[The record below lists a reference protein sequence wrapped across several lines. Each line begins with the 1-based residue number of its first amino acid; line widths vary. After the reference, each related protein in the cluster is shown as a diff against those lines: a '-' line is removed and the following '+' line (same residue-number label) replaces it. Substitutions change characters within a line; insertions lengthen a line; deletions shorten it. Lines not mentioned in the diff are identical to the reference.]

1 MMSQFSPRL
10 LAALDEVHV
19 AVDGQSATVQGVEL
33 AGETRRDLLGKL
45 STALYDALHSGRTKE
60 SSALRPRRDRAF
72 ETELAAVVPH
82 PTTEISAI
90 VHEVHGEQI
99 LVERDGVRVW
109 VPRATGNG
117 NAPSPGSRVALQV
130 NPVRA
135 ALSPG
140 FLLVDSSKPS
150 PHLELPHLRVY
161 IHVTDA
167 DHAPAVWGAALS
179 ALAATEVAY
188 RAKVVS
194 MPGHLPRRDGIV
206 VYLGRGAWH
215 AAPIVAEAVAGMP
228 GTGPQTS
235 VITEELAPGV
245 ATAWEP
251 VDERAGMRGL
261 SFGEHRSRVI
271 ATALIE
277 AATTGEP
284 REQRILRDFQEA
296 RIDPRQP
303 ARNTG

>member
-1 MMSQFSPRL
+1 MTSQFSPRL
-10 LAALDEVHV
+10 LAALDEVQV
-19 AVDGQSATVQGVEL
+19 AADGRSAIVQGVEL
-33 AGETRRDLLGKL
+33 AGESQRDLLGKL
-45 STALYDALHSGRTKE
+45 SRALYDALHSGLTKE

-82 PTTEISAI
+82 PTTEISAM
-90 VHEVHGEQI
+90 VHEVHEEQI

-117 NAPSPGSRVALQV
+117 NAPSPGSRVTLQV

-140 FLLVDSSKPS
+140 FLLVDSAKP
-150 PHLELPHLRVY
+150 PHFEQPQLRVY
-161 IHVTDA
+161 IHLTDP

-179 ALAATEVAY
+179 ALAATEVSY
-188 RAKVVS
+188 RAKVIS
-194 MPGHLPRRDGIV
+194 MPGHLPRRDGMV

-215 AAPIVAEAVAGMP
+215 AARIVAEAVAGMP
-228 GTGPQTS
+228 GTGSQTS
-235 VITEELAPGV
+235 VLTEEMAPGV

-261 SFGEHRSRVI
+261 SFGEHRSRVTAI
-271 ATALIE
+271 ALIE

-284 REQRILRDFQEA
+284 REQRLLRDFQEA
-296 RIDPRQP
+296 RIDPRWP